1 MFVLNHC
8 TNDARVLKEAEA
20 LGRAGYDVDII
31 AIASEVAPDYM
42 EEKEYF
48 RIFRVQPR
56 AALFYL
62 KRFELSVKAL
72 MKRQTTPSRTG
83 RADKVS
89 FKKNVTVQPL
99 PLNSVKEPTP
109 SPSQEGN
116 TKSPLLGGDLGV
128 GELLQKNLLS
138 FPAKIFKKIINKVFQ
153 RYHRLNTYGSYWLKA
168 KKLAESLKADIYHAH
183 DLNTL
188 IPAYWAAKKTNAKT
202 VYDSHELFTEIQIWG
217 RIERYFYR
225 KLEAFII
232 KRVDKVIT
240 INNSIAGEL
249 VKRYHIE
256 YPKVIV
262 NCPPPL
268 KRGEANAYDSVLRN
282 AAGIPLDKRLVL
294 YQGGFTQY
302 RGLEELIEAFTY
314 LDESFCLV
322 FMGYGKIRNELEV
335 IVYSKGLNNRIK
347 FLPAVPQIEL
357 LKYTSSADLGVIPY
371 KPVSLNNYYTLPN
384 KLFEYINAGIPIIA
398 SDLPELRRIIK
409 GYDIG
414 YLFDPYKS
422 ESIADAIKYVF
433 SDKERYAAI
442 KANTSKAAGEYNWNK
457 ESKKLL
463 ECYSLL

>member
-62 KRFELSVKAL
+62 KRFEQFVKAL
-72 MKRQTTPSRTG
+72 TKRQTTPSGTERE
-83 RADKVS
+83 DNVS
-89 FKKNVTVQPL
+89 SK
-99 PLNSVKEPTP
+99 
-109 SPSQEGN
+109 
-116 TKSPLLGGDLGV
+116 
-128 GELLQKNLLS
+128 KNLLS

-268 KRGEANAYDSVLRN
+268 KHGEANAYDSVLRN

>member
-1 MFVLNHC
+1 MKEKSKKVCMFVLNPC
-8 TNDARVLKEAEA
+8 TNDARVLKEAA
-20 LGRAGYDVDII
+20 TLGEAGYDVKVI
-31 AIASEVAPDYM
+31 AIISKDAPQF
-42 EEKEYF
+42 EEKKKSFTIY
-48 RIFRVQPR
+48 RVQPR
-56 AALFYL
+56 SFLFYVN
-62 KRFELSVKAL
+62 KIAQR
-72 MKRQTTPSRTG
+72 SRRDSAAAPVTN
-83 RADKVS
+83 S
-89 FKKNVTVQPL
+89 NSKKNGLAESDQISPKRY
-99 PLNSVKEPTP
+99 NNFWRIVKNRIREFLRKFH
-109 SPSQEGN
+109 QG
-116 TKSPLLGGDLGV
+116 K
-128 GELLQKNLLS
+128 
-138 FPAKIFKKIINKVFQ
+138 
-153 RYHRLNTYGSYWLKA
+153 TYISYWLKA
-168 KKLAESLKADIYHAH
+168 KKLAVSLKADIYHAH

-188 IPAYWAAKKTNAKT
+188 IPAYWAAKKTHAKT
-202 VYDSHELFTEIQIWG
+202 VYDSHELFTEIQTWG
-217 RIERYFYR
+217 RVERYFYK

-249 VKRYHIE
+249 MKRYHIE

-268 KRGEANAYDSVLRN
+268 KRGVSNAYDSVLRN
-282 AAGIPLDKRLVL
+282 AAGIARDKRLVL

-302 RGLEELIEAFTY
+302 RGLEELIEAFTH

-322 FMGYGKIRNELEV
+322 FMGYGKIRDELEV
-335 IVYSKGLNNRIK
+335 LVYSKGLNNSIK
-347 FLPAVPQIEL
+347 FLPAVPQEEL

-409 GYDIG
+409 EYDIG

-433 SDKERYAAI
+433 SDKKRYDTI
-442 KANTSKAAGEYNWNK
+442 KANTTKAASEYNWNN

-463 ECYSLL
+463 ECYRLL

>member
-8 TNDARVLKEAEA
+8 INDARVLKEAET
-20 LGRAGYDVDII
+20 LGRAGYNVDII
-31 AIASEVAPDYM
+31 AIASEVALDYM

-62 KRFELSVKAL
+62 KKFEQSVKAL
-72 MKRQTTPSRTG
+72 MKIQPTPSRTG
-83 RADKVS
+83 RTDAVDFKKSNSGASIGKVS
-89 FKKNVTVQPL
+89 SK
-99 PLNSVKEPTP
+99 
-109 SPSQEGN
+109 
-116 TKSPLLGGDLGV
+116 
-128 GELLQKNLLS
+128 KNLLS
-138 FPAKIFKKIINKVFQ
+138 FPAKIFKKIIKEVFQ
-153 RYHRLNTYGSYWLKA
+153 TYHRLNTYCSYWLKA
-168 KKLAESLKADIYHAH
+168 KKLAESLTADIYHAH

-188 IPAYWAAKKTNAKT
+188 IPAYWAAKKTHAKT
-202 VYDSHELFTEIQIWG
+202 VYDSHELFTEIQTWG

-249 VKRYHIE
+249 VERYHIE
-256 YPKVIV
+256 YPQVIV

-268 KRGEANAYDSVLRN
+268 KQGEANAYDSVLRN
-282 AAGIPLDKRLVL
+282 AAGISLDKRLVL
-294 YQGGFTQY
+294 YQGGVTQY

-322 FMGYGKIRNELEV
+322 FMGYGKIRDELEV

-347 FLPAVPQIEL
+347 FLPAVPQKEL

-442 KANTSKAAGEYNWNK
+442 KANTSKAASEYNWNK